1 MYFTILTCILLDS
14 GHLMRV
20 GLDTRARLALWLM
33 VQCGSVCY
41 YVGDVFLEGAQNS
54 WLAGRAG
61 LWSGTVLWHVLKTL
75 REACES
81 SSVSSQVYGRF
92 HVFLTCW
99 FLPSNT
105 VKFLTEIV
113 ICENRYGA
121 QGSLIYPCTS
131 FFPLKFSVLFF
142 ISLIVWIH
150 TQVPTIIVVNKRYIW
165 IYGSV

>member
-20 GLDTRARLALWLM
+20 GLDTRTRLM
-33 VQCGSVCY
+33 VQCGSVCMWEMCFWREHRTA
-41 YVGDVFLEGAQNS
+41 G
-54 WLAGRAG
+54 WLAELGSDLR
-61 LWSGTVLWHVLKTL
+61 TVLWHVLKTL